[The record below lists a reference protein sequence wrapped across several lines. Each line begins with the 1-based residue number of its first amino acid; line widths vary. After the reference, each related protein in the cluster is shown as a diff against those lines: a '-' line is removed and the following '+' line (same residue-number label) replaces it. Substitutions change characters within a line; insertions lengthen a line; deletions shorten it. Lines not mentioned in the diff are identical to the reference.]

1 MAGIIEYV
9 QQELRT
15 MEEKPFSEVDSLVLS
30 QLAYL
35 QLGCLVPHQGRPGSL
50 PLGSLLRA
58 EYFDDLFRQLWY
70 PERNKELL
78 VALCASPRF
87 RNLLL
92 SNFVDLHDPV
102 QETQFCAVTLQL
114 GPGLRYL
121 AFRGTDA
128 DVVGWKEDFNMAFQS
143 PVPAQRL
150 AVKYTC
156 RAARQAP
163 GGLMLGGHSKGGN
176 LAAYA
181 AIHSPLPYQDRITA
195 AYSHDGPGF
204 KHSPEGEP
212 GFARIA
218 DRLHRTMPQ
227 SALVGLLLEYQGS
240 YSVVKSDRLGV
251 MQHDPFSWQVENG
264 EFVRLEEISAGAR
277 HLNQTLNSW
286 LNTQS
291 DAQRE
296 SFVDALF
303 GVLDAFNIKSFADNK
318 WDWQQ
323 IPAMLGTLKHLDSD
337 TRQMLQNTF
346 REIALMGVRHQT
358 DQKKD

>member
-1 MAGIIEYV
+1 MNGLEAAGS
-9 QQELRT
+9 
-15 MEEKPFSEVDSLVLS
+15 M
-30 QLAYL
+30 
-35 QLGCLVPHQGRPGSL
+35 C
-50 PLGSLLRA
+50 
-58 EYFDDLFRQLWY
+58 
-70 PERNKELL
+70 
-78 VALCASPRF
+78 
-87 RNLLL
+87 
-92 SNFVDLHDPV
+92 
-102 QETQFCAVTLQL
+102 
-114 GPGLRYL
+114 
-121 AFRGTDA
+121 
-128 DVVGWKEDFNMAFQS
+128 
-143 PVPAQRL
+143 
-150 AVKYTC
+150 
-156 RAARQAP
+156 
-163 GGLMLGGHSKGGN
+163 
-176 LAAYA
+176 
-181 AIHSPLPYQDRITA
+181 
-195 AYSHDGPGF
+195 
-204 KHSPEGEP
+204 
-212 GFARIA
+212 ARIA
-218 DRLHRTMPQ
+218 VAALLGACIGLERGWHGRGAGVRTHTVAAVA
-227 SALVGLLLEYQGS
+227 ALVGLLLEYQGS